1 MSLFQDSAVEE
12 HVHITSTAL
21 ASIFAC
27 SFGEVFLFYKNM
39 GDISEDQ
46 DYNVL
51 SRMYYRMKLSA
62 DILAKK
68 REVDPIM
75 DAIVAENILSMVG
88 VFVPLVTS
96 GTIFMLGWEWVDN
109 VGELINGILQI
120 YLGYKITNENV
131 CIIMGR
137 SMSKEELNNL
147 LHVIND
153 RENVADITHLKS
165 VYLNSDQLS
174 IQGTVKFDPQ
184 IIGEK
189 VAGFLTEEA
198 KKRGFDDERLQKVQE
213 LLVQATDETLTEMTE
228 CIRTAE
234 TSINMNYPF
243 ISQIDLEQ
251 GPTNIDKHY
260 AQFIP
265 DDEFESTETEEEV

>member
-1 MSLFQDSAVEE
+1 
-12 HVHITSTAL
+12 
-21 ASIFAC
+21 
-27 SFGEVFLFYKNM
+27 M

-198 KKRGFDDERLQKVQE
+198 KKRGFDDERLQKV
-213 LLVQATDETLTEMTE
+213 
-228 CIRTAE
+228 
-234 TSINMNYPF
+234 
-243 ISQIDLEQ
+243 
-251 GPTNIDKHY
+251 
-260 AQFIP
+260 
-265 DDEFESTETEEEV
+265 